1 MMRFSCAPMEGL
13 TARVFRKA
21 FVQHFPNDLRFY
33 SPFISPTSSS
43 DLSSTE
49 MKDVQIA
56 DNQGID
62 LVPQILSNHANEF
75 LFTVEKLQK
84 LGYTEV
90 NLNLGCPSG
99 TVTARGRGSGFLKR
113 KEELKLFLDE
123 IYAGSPLPISIKTRV
138 GFDSEE
144 EFADILELY
153 NRYPVHELIVHPR
166 VRQDF
171 YKGMVRMDAFALA
184 VERSRA
190 PVCYNGDIFSVE
202 DFRAVTE
209 RFPTVQHVMIGRGL
223 VANPALVR
231 ELNGGQKLTK
241 EELMAYHETLLEG
254 FRSLGWNDRPVISHM
269 KEFWFYMS
277 CLFPDHAKYRKRI
290 GKAQDL
296 TGYRMAV
303 DSLFREQELL
313 EHPAFRP

>member
-1 MMRFSCAPMEGL
+1 MRFSCAPMEGL

-49 MKDVQIA
+49 MKDVQLA

-62 LVPQILSNHANEF
+62 LVPQILSNHAHEF
-75 LFTVEKLQK
+75 LFTVGKLQQ

-113 KEELKLFLDE
+113 KEELKVFLDE

-138 GFDSEE
+138 GFDCEE

-171 YKGMVRMDAFALA
+171 YKGKVRMDAFALA
-184 VERSRA
+184 
-190 PVCYNGDIFSVE
+190 
-202 DFRAVTE
+202 
-209 RFPTVQHVMIGRGL
+209 M
-223 VANPALVR
+223 
-231 ELNGGQKLTK
+231 
-241 EELMAYHETLLEG
+241 
-254 FRSLGWNDRPVISHM
+254 
-269 KEFWFYMS
+269 
-277 CLFPDHAKYRKRI
+277 
-290 GKAQDL
+290 
-296 TGYRMAV
+296 
-303 DSLFREQELL
+303 
-313 EHPAFRP
+313 